1 MGGLGLQL
9 RTGGGVIVGVV
20 GDVGG
25 FWEGLEFPF
34 STRALPTTF
43 NFIIPAAEV
52 NGIVTPFPRAAATAT
67 STATAAAAATATA
80 AATSVDGAFTASCTS
95 RNGRVLTTGGRAL
108 EHVASDAVLISI
120 NFWDGGYSEG
130 WGLGGS
136 WGRGIRVRVRIVV
149 EVRGLG

>member
-1 MGGLGLQL
+1 M
-9 RTGGGVIVGVV
+9 VGVV

-34 STRALPTTF
+34 STRALPITF

-52 NGIVTPFPRAAATAT
+52 NGIVTQFPRAAA
-67 STATAAAAATATA
+67 A
-80 AATSVDGAFTASCTS
+80 AATSVYGALTASDAS

-120 NFWDGGYSEG
+120 NFWDGGYSE
-130 WGLGGS
+130 
-136 WGRGIRVRVRIVV
+136 
-149 EVRGLG
+149 

>member
-1 MGGLGLQL
+1 M
-9 RTGGGVIVGVV
+9 
-20 GDVGG
+20 
-25 FWEGLEFPF
+25 
-34 STRALPTTF
+34 ALPITF

-52 NGIVTPFPRAAATAT
+52 NGIVTPFPRAAEAAE
-67 STATAAAAATATA
+67 TAAAT
-80 AATSVDGAFTASCTS
+80 TSVDGASTASGAS

-136 WGRGIRVRVRIVV
+136 WGEGS
-149 EVRGLG
+149 GLGFGLWLRLGGWGKGSRVWG

>member
-1 MGGLGLQL
+1 M
-9 RTGGGVIVGVV
+9 VGVV

-25 FWEGLEFPF
+25 VWGRLEFPF
-34 STRALPTTF
+34 SIRALPITF

-52 NGIVTPFPRAAATAT
+52 NGIVTPFPRAAAA
-67 STATAAAAATATA
+67 AETAAAT
-80 AATSVDGAFTASCTS
+80 TSVDGASTESGAS

-108 EHVASDAVLISI
+108 EHVACDAVLISI
-120 NFWDGGYSEG
+120 NFWDGGYSER

-136 WGRGIRVRVRIVV
+136 WRGIKVRVRIVV

>member
-1 MGGLGLQL
+1 MGFG
-9 RTGGGVIVGVV
+9 
-20 GDVGG
+20 
-25 FWEGLEFPF
+25 EGLDFPF
-34 STRALPTTF
+34 SIRALPITF

-52 NGIVTPFPRAAATAT
+52 NRIVTQFPRAAA
-67 STATAAAAATATA
+67 ATAAETAGT
-80 AATSVDGAFTASCTS
+80 ATSVDGASTESGAS

-108 EHVASDAVLISI
+108 EHVACDAVLISI

-136 WGRGIRVRVRIVV
+136 WRGIKVRVQIMV

>member
-1 MGGLGLQL
+1 M
-9 RTGGGVIVGVV
+9 VGVV

-34 STRALPTTF
+34 STRALPITF

-52 NGIVTPFPRAAATAT
+52 NGIVTPFPRAAATAAE
-67 STATAAAAATATA
+67 TAGT
-80 AATSVDGAFTASCTS
+80 ATSVDGASTESGAS

-136 WGRGIRVRVRIVV
+136 WRGIKVRVRIVL